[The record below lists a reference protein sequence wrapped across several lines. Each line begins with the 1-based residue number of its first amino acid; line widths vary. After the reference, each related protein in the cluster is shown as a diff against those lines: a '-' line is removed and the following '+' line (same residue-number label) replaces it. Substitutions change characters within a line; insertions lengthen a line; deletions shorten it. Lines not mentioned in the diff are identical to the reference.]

1 MEGRLSLI
9 EHLRTGDL
17 FAGLSDPL
25 LEKIAALCQE
35 QVHSAGRVLFSEGDP
50 AQWLYILQEGIVII
64 RIQPAPGG
72 KSIVVQPIEKK
83 SGVFGWS
90 ALVEPHAYTAAAVCT
105 TDVKLIAIDG
115 KKLMALLEESP
126 SVGLVVMRRLASIIS
141 SRLRRA
147 WEHLKEDVYL
157 GDYRF

>member
-1 MEGRLSLI
+1 MEKGPGMI
-9 EHLRTGDL
+9 EYLRTGAL
-17 FAGLSDPL
+17 FSGLSDPL

-35 QVHSAGRVLFSEGDP
+35 QVHSAGTVLFSEGDP

-64 RIQPAPGG
+64 RIQSAPGG

-90 ALVEPHAYTAAAVCT
+90 ALVEPNTYTAEAVCT
-105 TDVKLIAIDG
+105 TNVKLIAIDG

-126 SVGLVVMRRLASIIS
+126 SVGLVVMRRLAAIIS

-147 WEHLKEDVYL
+147 WEHLKEDVHL